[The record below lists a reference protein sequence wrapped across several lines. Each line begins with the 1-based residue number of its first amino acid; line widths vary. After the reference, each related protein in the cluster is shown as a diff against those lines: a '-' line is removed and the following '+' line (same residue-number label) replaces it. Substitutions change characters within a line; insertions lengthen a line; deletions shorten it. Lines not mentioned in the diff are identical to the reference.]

1 MSFDSHLDAARRDF
15 HAGRLD
21 ECIAECDRALVG
33 FPGSEVFLT
42 LKAMAL
48 QAQGRYPDAAE
59 VFRALAAAQ
68 PGAFGHW
75 SNLGLMLR
83 YAGRLD
89 EAREAFR
96 HSLAIAPRA
105 YDTLINYG
113 LLLLDMGRLG
123 EARHR
128 FLDALEV
135 EPHSPE
141 AAIYAAGTCFE
152 CGDIRRAAEL
162 IPPPAVWPVLDA
174 DLRHDLAM
182 ALINVGRVDEAERL
196 LDPSH
201 LADADPKTLA
211 RLAML
216 HERTNRL
223 DSAEALLARVRAQVG
238 EDDLDLRTDA
248 LTVESALAMRRRDY
262 PRARAVTDALL
273 ALSLPPAAQASAW
286 YTLATIAD
294 KEKRPDEAMAHLARA
309 HALQLQ
315 LAAEMVPEVAL
326 SDDEPLRIATKW
338 MRAEECGFADAPLPA
353 ASASPA
359 SPVFIVGFPRSGTT
373 MLEQMLDAHPRYA
386 SMDEQPIL
394 QRCIERMQA
403 LGHEYPHAL
412 ERLDAAQL
420 EEVRAVYWHEVGRV
434 LTLAEGQVLVD
445 KNPLNL
451 LRLPMIARLFPDA
464 RIILALRHPCDVVLS
479 CYMQNFRSPA
489 FMTLC
494 SSLERLSKSYVNSMQ
509 NWIHHQALLRPNVL
523 RLQYEETVADFPHQ
537 VERIAAFLGI
547 EDHDHLARF
556 SEHAAAKGYIST
568 PSYAQVIEP
577 VNTRARGR
585 WQMYRRYFEPV
596 LPILQPVADHWG
608 YGFDPA

>member
-1 MSFDSHLDAARRDF
+1 MSLDSHLDAARRDF
-15 HAGRLD
+15 HAGRHA
-21 ECIAECDRALVG
+21 ECIAECDRALAI
-33 FPGSEVFLT
+33 FPGSELFLT

-48 QAQGRYPDAAE
+48 QAIGRYAEAADA
-59 VFRALAAAQ
+59 FRTLAARE
-68 PGAFGHW
+68 PGSQRHW
-75 SNLGLMLR
+75 SNFGLMLR

-89 EAREAFR
+89 EARDAFSR
-96 HSLAIAPRA
+96 ALAIAPRD

-128 FLDALEV
+128 FLDAIEV
-135 EPHSPE
+135 EPDSPE
-141 AAIYAAGTCFE
+141 AAIYAASTCFE

-162 IPPPAVWPVLDA
+162 IPPPAVWPALDA

-182 ALINVGRVDEAERL
+182 ALINVGRVEEAERL
-196 LDPSH
+196 LDPRN

-223 DSAEALLARVRAQVG
+223 ESADAMLARVNAHVDG
-238 EDDLDLRTDA
+238 NDLDLHTDA

-262 PRARAVTDALL
+262 RRAQAATEALL
-273 ALSLPPAAQASAW
+273 ALKLPPAAQAGAW
-286 YTLATIAD
+286 FTLATIAD
-294 KEKRPDEAMAHLARA
+294 KEKRPDEAMEHLARA

-315 LAAEMVPEVAL
+315 LAAEMVPDVAL

-338 MRAEECGFADAPLPA
+338 MRSEECGFAER
-353 ASASPA
+353 ASTPVSG

-403 LGHEYPHAL
+403 MGHEYPHAL
-412 ERLDAAQL
+412 DRLDAAQL
-420 EEVRAVYWHEVGRV
+420 DEIRAVYWREVGRV
-434 LTLAEGQVLVD
+434 LTLGEGQVLVD

-451 LRLPMIARLFPDA
+451 LRLPMIVRMFPDA

-494 SSLERLSKSYVNSMQ
+494 SSLERLSKSYVNAMR
-509 NWIHHQALLRPNVL
+509 NWIHHQALLHPNVL
-523 RLQYEETVADFPHQ
+523 RLHYEETVAGFPQQ
-537 VERIAAFLGI
+537 VARIADFLGI
-547 EDHDHLARF
+547 EEREHLARF
-556 SEHAAAKGYIST
+556 SEHADAKGYIST
-568 PSYAQVIEP
+568 PSYSQVIEP
-577 VNTRARGR
+577 VNTRAMGR
-585 WQMYRRYFEPV
+585 WQMYRRHFEPV

-608 YGFDPA
+608 YGFEPA

>member
-1 MSFDSHLDAARRDF
+1 MSFDSHLDAARRSF
-15 HAGRLD
+15 HAARHAD
-21 ECIAECDRALVG
+21 CVAACDRALG
-33 FPGSEVFLT
+33 QFPGSEVFLT

-48 QAQGRYPDAAE
+48 QAQGRYLEAAAVFRVLADAA
-59 VFRALAAAQ
+59 
-68 PGAFGHW
+68 PGAFRHW
-75 SNLGLMLR
+75 ANLGLMLR
-83 YAGRLD
+83 HAGRLD
-89 EAREAFR
+89 EARDAFQR
-96 HSLAIAPRA
+96 SLSIAPRA

-135 EPHSPE
+135 APDSPE
-141 AAIYAAGTCFE
+141 AAIYAASTCFE
-152 CGDIRRAAEL
+152 CGDIRRAGEL
-162 IPPPAVWPVLDA
+162 IPPPTVWPLLDA

-182 ALINVGRVDEAERL
+182 ALINVGRIEEAERL
-196 LDPSH
+196 LDVRN

-223 DSAEALLARVRAQVG
+223 DSAEALLDRVLAQV
-238 EDDLDLRTDA
+238 DDADLDLRTDA
-248 LTVESALAMRRRDY
+248 LTVESSLAMRRRDFA
-262 PRARAVTDALL
+262 RARAATDALL
-273 ALSLPPAAQASAW
+273 ALQLPLAAQASAW
-286 YTLATIAD
+286 FTLATIAD
-294 KEKRPDEAMAHLARA
+294 KEKHPDEAMDCLAKA
-309 HALQLQ
+309 HALQLR
-315 LAAEMVPEVAL
+315 LAEEMVPEVAL

-338 MRAEECGFADAPLPA
+338 MTPEETRFADAP
-353 ASASPA
+353 SPA
-359 SPVFIVGFPRSGTT
+359 SAVDAPVFIVGFPRSGTT

-394 QRCIERMQA
+394 QRCIERMHA
-403 LGHEYPHAL
+403 LGCEYPHQL
-412 ERLDAAQL
+412 DRLDAAQL
-420 EEVRAVYWHEVGRV
+420 DDIRAVYWREAGRV
-434 LTLAEGQVLVD
+434 LTLAPGQTLVD

-451 LRLPMIARLFPDA
+451 LRLPMIVRLFPGA

-494 SSLERLSKSYVNSMQ
+494 SSLERLSKSYVNSMR
-509 NWIHHQALLRPNVL
+509 NWIHHQALLQPNVL
-523 RLQYEETVADFPHQ
+523 RLHYEDTVADFPRQ

-547 EDHDHLARF
+547 EEHAHLARF

-568 PSYAQVIEP
+568 PSYSQVIEP
-577 VNTRARGR
+577 VNARAKGR

>member
-1 MSFDSHLDAARRDF
+1 MNPDAYLDAARRSF
-15 HAGRLD
+15 HAARHP
-21 ECIAECDRALVG
+21 ECIAECDRALALV
-33 FPGSEVFLT
+33 PGSELFLT

-48 QAQGRYPDAAE
+48 QELGRYAEAADVFRQLVTQAPDA
-59 VFRALAAAQ
+59 FR
-68 PGAFGHW
+68 HW

-89 EAREAFR
+89 EARDAFR
-96 HSLAIAPRA
+96 RSLAIEPRA
-105 YDTLINYG
+105 YLTLINYG

-135 EPHSPE
+135 EPQSPE
-141 AAIYAAGTCFE
+141 AAIYAASTCFE

-162 IPPPAVWPVLDA
+162 IPPPSVWPALDA

-196 LDPSH
+196 LDPRN
-201 LADADPKTLA
+201 LDDADPKTLA

-223 DSAEALLARVRAQVG
+223 DSAETLLGRVRARAG
-238 EDDLDLRTDA
+238 EHDLDLRTDA

-262 PRARAVTDALL
+262 ARAQTATEALL
-273 ALSLPPAAQASAW
+273 AMELPPAAQASAW
-286 YTLATIAD
+286 FTLATIAD
-294 KEKRPDEAMAHLARA
+294 KEKRPDAAMEYLARA
-309 HALQLQ
+309 HTLQLQ
-315 LAAEMVPEVAL
+315 LAAEMVPDVAL

-338 MRAEECGFADAPLPA
+338 MTPEECGFADV
-353 ASASPA
+353 SSPA
-359 SPVFIVGFPRSGTT
+359 VEAPVFIVGFPRSGTT

-394 QRCIERMQA
+394 QRCIERMQT

-412 ERLDAAQL
+412 DRLDGAQL
-420 EEVRAVYWHEVGRV
+420 DDIRAVYWHEVSRV
-434 LTLAEGQVLVD
+434 LTLAPGQVLVD

-451 LRLPMIARLFPDA
+451 LRLPMIARMFPSA

-494 SSLERLSKSYVNSMQ
+494 SSLERLSKSYVNAMR
-509 NWIHHQALLRPNVL
+509 NWIHHQALLQPNVL
-523 RLQYEETVADFPHQ
+523 RLHYEVTVENFPGQ
-537 VERIAAFLGI
+537 VERIADFLGI
-547 EDHDHLARF
+547 EDHAPLARF

-568 PSYAQVIEP
+568 PSYSQVIEP
-577 VNTRARGR
+577 VNSKAKGR

-596 LPILQPVADHWG
+596 LPILQPVAEHWD
-608 YGFDPA
+608 YRFDPA

>member
-1 MSFDSHLDAARRDF
+1 MSLDSHLDAARRDF
-15 HAGRLD
+15 HAGRHA
-21 ECIAECDRALVG
+21 ECIAECDRALAI
-33 FPGSEVFLT
+33 FPGSELFLT

-48 QAQGRYPDAAE
+48 QARGRYAEAADA
-59 VFRALAAAQ
+59 FRTLASRE
-68 PGAFGHW
+68 PGSQRHW
-75 SNLGLMLR
+75 SNFGLMLR

-89 EAREAFR
+89 EARDAFGR
-96 HSLAIAPRA
+96 ALAITPRD

-128 FLDALEV
+128 FLDAIEV
-135 EPHSPE
+135 EPDSPE
-141 AAIYAAGTCFE
+141 AAIYAASTCFE

-162 IPPPAVWPVLDA
+162 IPPPAVWPALDA

-182 ALINVGRVDEAERL
+182 ALINVGRVEEAERL
-196 LDPSH
+196 LDPRN

-223 DSAEALLARVRAQVG
+223 DSADALLARVNAHVDG
-238 EDDLDLRTDA
+238 NDLDLHTDA

-262 PRARAVTDALL
+262 RRAEAATEALL
-273 ALSLPPAAQASAW
+273 ALQLPPAAQASAW
-286 YTLATIAD
+286 FTLATIAD
-294 KEKRPDEAMAHLARA
+294 KEKRPDEAVAYLARA

-315 LAAEMVPEVAL
+315 LAAEMVPDVAL

-338 MRAEECGFADAPLPA
+338 MRAEECGFADA
-353 ASASPA
+353 SAPVSG

-403 LGHEYPHAL
+403 MGHEYPHAL
-412 ERLDAAQL
+412 DRLDSVQL
-420 EEVRAVYWHEVGRV
+420 DEIRAVYWREVGRV
-434 LTLAEGQVLVD
+434 LTLGEGQVLVD

-451 LRLPMIARLFPDA
+451 LRLPMIVRMFPDA

-494 SSLERLSKSYVNSMQ
+494 SSLERLSKSYVNAMR
-509 NWIHHQALLRPNVL
+509 NWIHHQALLHPNVL
-523 RLQYEETVADFPHQ
+523 RLHYEETVADFPQQ
-537 VERIAAFLGI
+537 VARIADFLGI
-547 EDHDHLARF
+547 EEREHLARF

-568 PSYAQVIEP
+568 PSYSQVIEP
-577 VNTRARGR
+577 VNTRAMGR
-585 WQMYRRYFEPV
+585 WQMYRRHFEPV

-608 YGFDPA
+608 YGFEPA